1 MTFLFFSD
9 FALQVQD
16 HHLLLFCQL
25 VQTLLLLV
33 EILSLIGEILLQAV
47 DLVVHLHDFVVE
59 LLYVLKMGNLD
70 IPNFSILC
78 PSSLNCLVLDSF
90 RRCAMDIFDC
100 MLVALNLFPE
110 LFNLRLLLCHL
121 R

>member
-16 HHLLLFCQL
+16 HHLLLLCQL

-33 EILSLIGEILLQAV
+33 EVLSLIGEILLQAV

-70 IPNFSILC
+70 IPNLSILC
-78 PSSLNCLVLDSF
+78 PSSFNCLVLDSF